1 MSSQYYNLKANSG
14 GFMQTGAAQRES
26 QKPEADLRYA
36 DQYGDTTKSYM
47 MPGNFK
53 LHEIAAM

>member
-1 MSSQYYNLKANSG
+1 L
-14 GFMQTGAAQRES
+14 
-26 QKPEADLRYA
+26 KPEADLRYA

-53 LHEIAAM
+53 LHEIAAMQQEEAKKKLA